1 MDENKEAALSNDID
15 RPEALSIDIDQ
26 LETFSTDIDR
36 LETLSRDD
44 DWLAALIRDTEK
56 NRMLKAPARLRTDT
70 LAKVGKLQSS
80 KRMQLIQYSVKVCT
94 AAAAALFILFTTPVF
109 LKPSLYPEAFAS
121 PPAKVGQSGLHLPE
135 DGMAWDEMTR
145 TRQTLREGFQQ
156 ITGPLYDLSNELFPG
171 R

>member
-15 RPEALSIDIDQ
+15 RLEALSI
-26 LETFSTDIDR
+26 DIDR

-56 NRMLKAPARLRTDT
+56 NRMLHAPARLRTDT
-70 LAKVGKLQSS
+70 LAKVEKLRSS

-121 PPAKVGQSGLHLPE
+121 PPANVGQRDLRLPGN
-135 DGMAWDEMTR
+135 GMRWDEMTS